1 MALVLLW
8 VTVGAVCDH
17 ARIPLEFS
25 LPSQTM
31 AASAAVAFMHVA
43 SEDAV
48 THAVFLSKWIANVWD
63 DQNAKT
69 WNLKGRQASCAVE

>member
-1 MALVLLW
+1 MWPSAEGRGLALVALVLLLW
-8 VTVGAVCDH
+8 VTVAVGDH

-48 THAVFLSKWIANVWD
+48 THAVFL
-63 DQNAKT
+63 
-69 WNLKGRQASCAVE
+69 